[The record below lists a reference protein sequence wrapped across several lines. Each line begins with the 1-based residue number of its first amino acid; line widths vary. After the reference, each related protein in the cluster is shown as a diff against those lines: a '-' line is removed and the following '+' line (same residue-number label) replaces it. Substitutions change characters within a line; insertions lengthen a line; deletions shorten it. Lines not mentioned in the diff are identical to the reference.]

1 MKRRQ
6 KVLNETMPNVDQIDI
21 SLFSN
26 NHGHKHLTFPFV
38 GGSWMYI
45 LLMMSQKREKL
56 LLFLTNCCFTLCAR
70 PNSGFAW
77 KRSREN
83 NSTWIKFKMASRL
96 TLLRNL
102 TFRRNLRLLC
112 SQVRR
117 SLYHKV
123 SLPWFFEMTTYFFQS
138 RPSLARTRSILPHAS
153 FQLNAISFD
162 KVTSR
167 VFKKSCCNIL
177 LLLFF

>member
-26 NHGHKHLTFPFV
+26 NYGHKHLTFPFV

-45 LLMMSQKREKL
+45 LLMMSKKERNSYFSFQ
-56 LLFLTNCCFTLCAR
+56 TLCESDNIAS

-77 KRSREN
+77 KRSRKN

-102 TFRRNLRLLC
+102 TFRRNLGLLC
-112 SQVRR
+112 TQVRR
-117 SLYHKV
+117 SL
-123 SLPWFFEMTTYFFQS
+123 LPKSFFA
-138 RPSLARTRSILPHAS
+138 LILWNDDLLFSEPA
-153 FQLNAISFD
+153 
-162 KVTSR
+162 
-167 VFKKSCCNIL
+167 KSC
-177 LLLFF
+177 

>member
-1 MKRRQ
+1 
-6 KVLNETMPNVDQIDI
+6 
-21 SLFSN
+21 
-26 NHGHKHLTFPFV
+26 
-38 GGSWMYI
+38 
-45 LLMMSQKREKL
+45 
-56 LLFLTNCCFTLCAR
+56 
-70 PNSGFAW
+70 
-77 KRSREN
+77 
-83 NSTWIKFKMASRL
+83 MASRL

-117 SLYHKV
+117 SLYHKL

-167 VFKKSCCNIL
+167 VLILFQYFIIILRISVFPIPFKLSEDGKPRTGFAISKNNLRFVWTFLYQLNINKIILSSRFVWWSCFNLFLFL
-177 LLLFF
+177 LIPVINNLAFYMYYFTALSVTDLYKNS

>member
-6 KVLNETMPNVDQIDI
+6 KVVNETMPNVDQIHI

-45 LLMMSQKREKL
+45 LLIMSQKREKL

-102 TFRRNLRLLC
+102 TLRRNLRLLC

-117 SLYHKV
+117 SLV
-123 SLPWFFEMTTYFFQS
+123 PRTFFA
-138 RPSLARTRSILPHAS
+138 LILWNDDLLFSEPA
-153 FQLNAISFD
+153 
-162 KVTSR
+162 
-167 VFKKSCCNIL
+167 KSC
-177 LLLFF
+177 